1 MRSEPSTRKSTVAVY
16 LIAVRVKISTIEFA
30 ATEPRPFV
38 WPTLK
43 RLAFHA
49 PMVVWSQPAH
59 RLYHYICSVQGPS
72 QVE

>member
-43 RLAFHA
+43 NYDAVALLLQH
-49 PMVVWSQPAH
+49 P
-59 RLYHYICSVQGPS
+59 
-72 QVE
+72 